1 MYNPIHHIMDA
12 IEYDRI
18 ADLLMQ
24 IRKKYLLLHTN
35 DPELLKQIEYV
46 RHYLMCVM
54 DLNDNLGVKDGKGL
68 L

>member
-1 MYNPIHHIMDA
+1 MDP

-24 IRKKYLLLHTN
+24 IRKKYLLLDTN